1 MTAKRLLGQPRGEPP
16 PSVRNRAQSESGS
29 TVGAINSTLFVEIL
43 DSPGVQQSILSTDAS
58 PTVAVIGGGFSG
70 SVFALKFSGAQP
82 GARVVVVERNRRVGR
97 GLAYGACAP
106 DHLLNVP
113 VSRMELGL
121 KPGFGEWLQGHRDI
135 LGDALRESDG
145 DLASAFVPREM
156 FGAYL
161 QERIQDAVSSDHRCG
176 LNVVRGEAV
185 KLLDFPARGVLLS
198 DGREI
203 AADIVILATGNLPP
217 RPPPSRDGW
226 LYDTA
231 LFVPDPWAS
240 DAFDG
245 LAKDEPVV
253 LLGTGLTMVDVA
265 LKLAAAGHT
274 GSMQAIS
281 RRGYLPLAHR
291 AGGSWPAFHDPKM
304 PGSPR
309 MLMRLLRR
317 EAKKAEAEG
326 VPWQR
331 VMDAMRPAVARVWAG
346 WSAAERA
353 QFLRHL
359 RPRWDV
365 HRHRMAPRIAER
377 LEALMRSGQLGVRG
391 GRVKAYRRREGLVEV
406 VLHERGTGAEHV
418 LPAAR
423 VINCTGPRSDM
434 DRLAFPMLA
443 DLRRRGLIAPDE
455 LGLGIETD
463 DCAALGSA
471 GHVSPWL
478 YALGPLTR
486 PTWWEVVAVPE
497 INAQIDRLVGLLSK
511 GPRTAVAPSLADAF
525 ADLGAGI

>member
-1 MTAKRLLGQPRGEPP
+1 M
-16 PSVRNRAQSESGS
+16 SN
-29 TVGAINSTLFVEIL
+29 AIS
-43 DSPGVQQSILSTDAS
+43 DAS
-58 PTVAVIGGGFSG
+58 PTVVVVGGGFSG
-70 SVFALKFSGAQP
+70 SVFAMKFVRANP
-82 GARVVVVERNRRVGR
+82 KARVVVVERSRRVGR
-97 GLAYGACAP
+97 GLAYGACEP

-121 KPGFGEWLQGHRDI
+121 SPGFAEWLPRHR
-135 LGDALRESDG
+135 DALRDALDESGG
-145 DLASAFVPREM
+145 DLSGAFVPREL

-161 QERIQDAVSSDHRCG
+161 EERVQESVSSDHARG
-176 LNVVRGEAV
+176 LNIVRGEAV
-185 KLLDFPARGVLLS
+185 RLLDFPARGVMLA

-203 AADIVILATGNLPP
+203 AADIVVLATGNLPP
-217 RPPPSRDGW
+217 RPPAARDNW

-231 LFVPDPWAS
+231 LFVPDPWAD

-245 LAKDEPVV
+245 LENDAPVV

-265 LKLAAAGHT
+265 LKLAGLGHK
-274 GSMQAIS
+274 GAMHALS
-281 RRGYLPLAHR
+281 RRGYIPLAHK
-291 AGGSWPAFHDPKM
+291 AGGIWPAFHDPRTHA
-304 PGSPR
+304 SPR
-309 MLMRLLRR
+309 ALMHLLRS
-317 EAKKAEAEG
+317 EAEKAQAQG

-346 WSAAERA
+346 WSSAERA

-365 HRHRMAPRIAER
+365 HRHRMAPRIAAR
-377 LEALMRSGQLGVRG
+377 LDALMASGQLDVRA
-391 GRVKAYRRREGLVEV
+391 GRVKAYRRQGGRVEV
-406 VLHERGTGAEHV
+406 VLRGRGTAAEHV

-463 DCAALGSA
+463 DCATLGAA

-486 PTWWEVVAVPE
+486 PSWWEVVAVPE
-497 INAQIDRLVGLLSK
+497 INAQIDRLVHDLLT
-511 GPRTAVAPSLADAF
+511 GPQQHLQAAPSLADAF
-525 ADLGAGI
+525 SDLGAGI